1 MATIPG
7 SNDDLQIDMANYN
20 PMTILKWLIC
30 HTQLCDEVTTST
42 KDIRQIF
49 VEQNPYYAQ
58 FKLTRKIGQLLNMV
72 YYGNLQKTRK
82 HNGTLYNVQVFEDAI
97 MDIEITIK
105 GGGGK
110 WHIITFAQVRAR
122 QKTHTT
128 CSRTQPTPTNGIMN
142 WYAWPKM
149 LFIG

>member
-7 SNDDLQIDMANYN
+7 SNNDPQIDMANYN

-58 FKLTRKIGQLLNMV
+58 FNLTRKIGTLLNMV
-72 YYGNLQKTRK
+72 YYGNLQKARK
-82 HNGTLYNVQVFEDAI
+82 NRVTVYNVQVFEDAI
-97 MDIEITIK
+97 MDITITR
-105 GGGGK
+105 GG
-110 WHIITFAQVRAR
+110 H
-122 QKTHTT
+122 H
-128 CSRTQPTPTNGIMN
+128 GI
-142 WYAWPKM
+142 
-149 LFIG
+149 L